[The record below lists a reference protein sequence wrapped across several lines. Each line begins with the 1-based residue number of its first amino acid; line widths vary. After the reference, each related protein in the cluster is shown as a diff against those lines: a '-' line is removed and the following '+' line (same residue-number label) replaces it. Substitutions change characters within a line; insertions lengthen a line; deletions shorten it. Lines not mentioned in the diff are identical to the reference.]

1 MKQKTETITVAV
13 EMRVTYDPTRKGAR
27 DHVIKCAVNDVP
39 YDLGGGHVDHG
50 CYSVKRGRKYLVP
63 NAAISQPEDKPTNT

>member
-13 EMRVTYDPTRKGAR
+13 ELAITYDPSRKGSR
-27 DHVIKCAVNDVP
+27 DELIKRAVRDLPND
-39 YDLGGGHVDHG
+39 LSGACIHHG

-63 NAAISQPEDKPTNT
+63 NAKDHP